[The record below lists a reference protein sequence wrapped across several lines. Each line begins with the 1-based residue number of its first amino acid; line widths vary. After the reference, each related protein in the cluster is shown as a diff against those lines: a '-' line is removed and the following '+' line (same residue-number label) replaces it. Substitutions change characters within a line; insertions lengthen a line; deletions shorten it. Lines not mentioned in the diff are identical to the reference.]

1 MKLTELGEDGLL
13 KLIRGMS
20 GITDN
25 DVSYIRLGES
35 LLLLKIDGGAFSRTK
50 MKFMTYYDVGWRTTV
65 GALSDIYVK
74 LGKPIA
80 LVSSITAR
88 RSLEVN
94 DVMSVARGIM
104 DAGNRYGAPLIGG
117 DLNEGDDD
125 VIDIA
130 VLGIAEREIGRQPRP
145 GDSLVTIP
153 LFGFNGLGFKLWDTA
168 HEDPTVRRGI
178 NMLKR
183 PELPINVYGSV
194 GRLGTCITASIDSS
208 DGLGRALHIMG
219 EKSRIIITQ
228 LPAPQEVIEAANR
241 FGASI
246 EELVFNAGEEY
257 LPIFSVSHDC
267 VDEFLRLGMIEFAK
281 VEEGRG
287 VQYNGGELMYKGWE
301 YFVN

>member
-1 MKLTELGEDGLL
+1 MKLTELGEDGIL
-13 KLIRGMS
+13 KLVRGMS
-20 GITDN
+20 GIADN

-50 MKFMTYYDVGWRTTV
+50 MGFMTYYDVGWRTTV

-88 RSLEVN
+88 RSLEVD
-94 DVMSVARGIM
+94 DVINVARGVR
-104 DAGNRYGAPLIGG
+104 DAGDYYGAPLIGG

-130 VLGIAEREIGRQPRP
+130 VLGIAEREVGRKPMP
-145 GDSLVTIP
+145 GDSLVTVP
-153 LFGFNGLGFKLWDTA
+153 LFGFNGLGFRLWNTA
-168 HEDPTVRRGI
+168 NEDPAVKRGI
-178 NMLKR
+178 NMLRR
-183 PELPINVYGSV
+183 PELPLNIYDAT
-194 GRLGTCITASIDSS
+194 RKLGTCVTASIDSS

-219 EKSRIIITQ
+219 ENSRVVITR

-241 FGASI
+241 FSVSI

-257 LPIFSVSHDC
+257 LPIFAVRPSC
-267 VDEFLRLGMIEFAK
+267 LDEFLRLGMIEFAK

-287 VQYNGGELMYKGWE
+287 VQYMGRELTYRGWE
-301 YFVN
+301 YFMN